1 MPRIYKTIEYTNLSP
16 PNLLLYIEVIYHT
29 KLNRPDQPCVESESY
44 SFTACLI
51 NHLSSKVG
59 CRLKWDT
66 WSDPS
71 RPLCSEVKQVFQY
84 EDEFFYMSNLE
95 QSALVRTTGCQ
106 LPCRYREYAQVDEP
120 LGGFKP
126 TLGLDIMFAS
136 ANVVLDSED
145 YVYPFISFVAEFGG
159 SLGLFLGF
167 SFMMIVE
174 YLEVILAT

>member
-1 MPRIYKTIEYTNLSP
+1 MTPRG
-16 PNLLLYIEVIYHT
+16 LYVQKWIKISDDF
-29 KLNRPDQPCVESESY
+29 LN
-44 SFTACLI
+44 T
-51 NHLSSKVG
+51 
-59 CRLKWDT
+59 
-66 WSDPS
+66 
-71 RPLCSEVKQVFQY
+71 
-84 EDEFFYMSNLE
+84 SNLE
-95 QSALVRTTGCQ
+95 QSAFVRTTGCQ

-167 SFMMIVE
+167 SFMMLVE
-174 YLEVILAT
+174 YLEVILASFKVKFMKKIHPQKM